1 MSLVNNILSAMGVL
15 PPAAFQNQTSS
26 AKVTSGT
33 SLGDAFG
40 LSGPAN
46 LPAITER
53 SAMSISA
60 VWACVSLI
68 GGAIST
74 LPLFVYDQKPDG
86 ERRRRESDPL
96 DGMFNNEF
104 CPRWAAHAGW
114 SFLALSKLFHGDAFA
129 EIKRQGPK
137 VIGLVPIHPARI
149 EVAVWNDGSRLVY
162 IVHPERFLPNGKI
175 RIIDQDDMLHVSGL
189 GFDGVRSLSP
199 LQNSLRMSGAVALA
213 TQDHSAQ
220 FFANQARPDYA
231 LVAPPAAK
239 FSEQQIEGLRQ
250 QVEQKHGLAGG
261 NSHRPMLLTG
271 GLKVESISLT
281 NDDAQLLATREYQ
294 TEEIAR
300 VYGVPPFMIGH
311 NKGTT
316 DWGSGVAERGIGFVR
331 YVLRPHLN
339 AFKNEINRKIIRS
352 SDMVAEFDT
361 FELERADLKTL
372 FETFRMALGRA
383 GEQPLLTVEEVR
395 RQINYPAKPEFG
407 DFPKESQD
415 AQQTD

>member
-1 MSLVNNILSAMGVL
+1 MSLIGNILGAMGVL
-15 PPAAFQNQTSS
+15 PPGAFQNSTASS
-26 AKVTSGT
+26 KVSAG
-33 SLGDAFG
+33 SPLGDAFG
-40 LSGPAN
+40 MAGPAN
-46 LPAITER
+46 LPAITEK

-74 LPLFVYDQKPDG
+74 LPLYIYDQKKNG
-86 ERRRRESDPL
+86 ERRRREDDPL
-96 DGMFNNEF
+96 DLMFNNEF
-104 CPRWAAHAGW
+104 CGRWAAHAGW
-114 SFLALSKLFHGDAFA
+114 SYLALSKLFHGDAFA
-129 EIKRQGPK
+129 EIKRQGAK
-137 VIGLVPIHPARI
+137 VTGLVPIHPNRI
-149 EVAVWNDGSRLVY
+149 EIAVWNDGSRLVY
-162 IVHPERFLPNGKI
+162 VVHPERFLPDQKV
-175 RIIDQDDMLHVSGL
+175 RIIDQDDMLHVTGL
-189 GFDGVRSLSP
+189 GFDGCRSLSP
-199 LQNSLRMSGAVALA
+199 LQNALKMSGAVALA

-239 FSEQQIEGLRQ
+239 FSEAQVESLRAAI
-250 QVEQKHGLAGG
+250 EQKHGFASG
-261 NSHRPMLLTG
+261 NSNRPMLLTG

-311 NKGTT
+311 NKGTS

-339 AFKNEINRKIIRS
+339 AFKNEINRKIIRQP
-352 SDMVAEFDT
+352 DRVADFDT

-372 FETFRMALGRA
+372 FETFRAAVGRA
-383 GEQPLLTVEEVR
+383 GEQPLMTVEEVR
-395 RQINYPAKPEFG
+395 RLINLPAKPEFG
-407 DFPKESQD
+407 AFPKDSTD
-415 AQQTD
+415 AQ